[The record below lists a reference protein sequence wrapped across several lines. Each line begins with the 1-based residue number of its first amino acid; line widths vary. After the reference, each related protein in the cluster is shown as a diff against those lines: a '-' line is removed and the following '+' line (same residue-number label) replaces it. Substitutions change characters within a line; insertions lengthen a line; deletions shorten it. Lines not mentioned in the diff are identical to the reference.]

1 MKRVFLRASWA
12 RLKRIIACF
21 VLLGTC
27 APVVSDDIFAA
38 QNRRSRTNKR
48 IVRQRLK
55 RKRRQKRPIAQSLAY
70 KSFSTSISKFF
81 DDTTCVANQS
91 SHEYIWEQ
99 PITKSFNELIL
110 SWNALRPDDGKLTF
124 AVSIKHANQWSNWH
138 RLAEWGPDFQRTF
151 VNKRHPYVHTK
162 HVRVEMQRGCRARG
176 FRVRVTSSGGAKLE
190 NLKALFAC
198 LSNLNQ
204 FQINQPDKDLS
215 HVVIQGVPRQSQMV
229 IDHPRRKDLC
239 SPTSTSVV
247 VNYFMRSLYGQTSNM
262 HDYVIDFADK
272 VHDQGPN
279 IYGNWLF
286 NVAQAYNS
294 SRGDVFYRVERLN
307 SFNDLYSYL
316 AREIPIVVSVRRLR
330 GGATPYRNGHI
341 LVVVGYNPV
350 NKTVLCIDPA
360 FRNAKSCLK
369 AYGLWDFLYAWGR
382 SRNLSY
388 IPMPTKGK
396 WSKPE

>member
-1 MKRVFLRASWA
+1 MVACFLLLGICVSALSDDLFAVRRRRRTTKRV
-12 RLKRIIACF
+12 
-21 VLLGTC
+21 V
-27 APVVSDDIFAA
+27 
-38 QNRRSRTNKR
+38 RRNPP
-48 IVRQRLK
+48 
-55 RKRRQKRPIAQSLAY
+55 RKRRLQKPVAY
-70 KSFSTSISKFF
+70 KPFSTSVSKFF
-81 DDTTCVANQS
+81 DETSFSAHPQR
-91 SHEYIWEQ
+91 HEYIWEQ
-99 PITKSFNELIL
+99 PITKAFNELIL
-110 SWNALRPDDGKLTF
+110 SWNALRPDDGKLAF
-124 AVSIKHANQWSNWH
+124 AVSIKHGNQWSNWH

-190 NLKALFAC
+190 NLKALFGC

-204 FQINQPDKDLS
+204 FQINPPDKDMS
-215 HVVIQGVPRQSQMV
+215 HIVIHGVPRHSQMA
-229 IDHPRRKDLC
+229 IDHPRRKDFC

-247 VNYFMRSLYGQTSNM
+247 VNYFMRSMYGEMPNM
-262 HDYVIDFADK
+262 HDYIIDFADK

-286 NVAQAYNS
+286 NVAQAYDS
-294 SRGDVFYRVERLN
+294 SNGDVFYRVERLN

-316 AREIPIVVSVRRLR
+316 VREIPIVVSVRRLR

-341 LVVVGYNPV
+341 LVVVGYDAI
-350 NKTVLCIDPA
+350 NKNVLCIDPA
-360 FRNAKSCLK
+360 FRNAKLQLK
-369 AYGLWDFLYAWGR
+369 TYRLWDFLYAWGR

-396 WSKPE
+396 WLIKTDI